1 MRVSN
6 WRKKIYASLA
16 TAGLLAPQA
25 AFAVDI
31 PLGDAGFEAFAVP
44 SYGYAYS
51 NIYRPT
57 SAWIDDQDNPS
68 EGWNQDD
75 GDSNWLYSDV
85 YGETTGPSIR
95 PAPRSGVQA
104 MHGLNN
110 YSTQEVASV
119 FEAGKT
125 YTFSVYVQGDENPVF
140 HDDHAWLY
148 IFNGGQPFSEAT
160 SLKFSEFRSPRN
172 EPFESNPPPPIG
184 FLNRPVGA
192 TPALSKALWRQVSI
206 SHTVY
211 NNAPEIGQ
219 PVGVGFFGRRDVAF
233 DDAKLTIETQI
244 LTLEINTTNGHA
256 QIVNQTG
263 KPVNLDYYEITSAGT
278 SLNPVSWNSLQEQ
291 NLAGFPAGNG
301 SGNGWEQAG
310 GASTTGIGESYLTG
324 NSQIAASGIVGLG
337 TAFAVGDPQDLVF
350 KYGHLAQASLKSD
363 FDQDGDVDGRDLLV
377 WQRNFGTYGPSV
389 TTAMGNAN
397 TDSII
402 DADDLAIWQAEYG
415 NTSSTLLQSSLT
427 LGYVRYVTSG
437 FTTAVPEPTSVVLL
451 GVGIAAAMLGR
462 NRAS

>member
-1 MRVSN
+1 MRVTN
-6 WRKKIYASLA
+6 WRKKIYASLI

-25 AFAVDI
+25 VFAVDI
-31 PLGDAGFEAFAVP
+31 PLGDAGFETYLVP

-51 NIYRPT
+51 NIYRPD

-68 EGWNQDD
+68 EGRNQDD
-75 GDSNWLYSDV
+75 GDSNWLYNNA
-85 YGETTGPSIR
+85 YGESAPPSIR
-95 PAPRSGVQA
+95 PTPRTGAQA

-125 YTFSVYVQGDENPVF
+125 YTFSIYVQGDENPVF

-148 IFNGGQPFSEAT
+148 IYNGGQPFSETT
-160 SLKFSEFRSPRN
+160 SLKFAEFRSPRVVN
-172 EPFESNPPPPIG
+172 GESNPSAPVG
-184 FLNRPVGA
+184 FVNRPVGA
-192 TPALSKALWRQVSI
+192 SSALSKALWRQVSV
-206 SHTVY
+206 SHTVH

-219 PVGVGFFGRRDVAF
+219 TIGVGFFGRRDVAF
-233 DDAKLTIETQI
+233 DDAKLTVENQI

-256 QIVNQTG
+256 RIVNQTG
-263 KPVNLDYYEITSAGT
+263 KPVNFDYYDITSAGT
-278 SLNPVSWNSLQEQ
+278 SLNQVSWDRLQEQ

-310 GASTTGIGESYLTG
+310 GASPTAIGESFLTG
-324 NSQIAASGIVGLG
+324 NSQIAASAAVGLG
-337 TAFAVGDPQDLVF
+337 TAFTVGDPQDLVF
-350 KYGHLAQASLKSD
+350 RYGHLASASLKAD
-363 FDQDGDVDGRDLLV
+363 FNQDGDVDGRDFLV
-377 WQRNFGTYGPSV
+377 WQRNFGTFGPSV

-402 DADDLAIWQAEYG
+402 DADDLAVWQAEFG

-427 LGYVRYVTSG
+427 RGYVRYVTSG
-437 FTTAVPEPTSVVLL
+437 FTTAVPEPTSVLLL
-451 GVGIAAAMLGR
+451 GAGIAMVMMGR
-462 NRAS
+462 NRTS

>member
-1 MRVSN
+1 MRVTN
-6 WRKKIYASLA
+6 WRKKICVSLI
-16 TAGLLAPQA
+16 TAGLIAPQA

-51 NIYRPT
+51 NIYRPA

-68 EGWNQDD
+68 ESRFQDD
-75 GDSNWLYSDV
+75 GDSNWLYNGT
-85 YGETTGPSIR
+85 YGEPTRPSPRTG
-95 PAPRSGVQA
+95 AQA

-125 YTFSVYVQGDENPVF
+125 YNFSIYVQGDSDPLF

-148 IFNGGQPFSEAT
+148 IYNGGQPFSEAN
-160 SLKFSEFRSPRN
+160 SLKVAEFRSSRDA
-172 EPFESNPPPPIG
+172 PFESNPPPPIG

-192 TPALSKALWRQVSI
+192 SPALSKALWRQVSV

-211 NNAPEIGQ
+211 DNAPEIGQ

-233 DDAKLTIETQI
+233 DDAKLTVETQI

-256 QIVNQTG
+256 RIVNQTG
-263 KPVNLDYYEITSAGT
+263 KPVNLDYYEITSAGA
-278 SLNPVSWNSLQEQ
+278 SLNQVSWNSLQEQ

-310 GASTTGIGESYLTG
+310 GASPTAIGESYLTG
-324 NSQIAASGIVGLG
+324 NSQIATSGIVGLG
-337 TAFAVGDPQDLVF
+337 TAFTIGDPQDLVF
-350 KYGHLAQASLKSD
+350 KYGHLAQASLKAD
-363 FDQDGDVDGRDLLV
+363 FDQDGDVDGRDFLV
-377 WQRNFGTYGPSV
+377 WQRNFGTFGSSV

-397 TDSII
+397 TDLII
-402 DADDLAIWQAEYG
+402 DADDLAVWQAEYG
-415 NTSSTLLQSSLT
+415 NTSSTLLSSSLT

-437 FTTAVPEPTSVVLL
+437 FATAVPEPTSVILL
-451 GVGIAAAMLGR
+451 GAGMAVAMMGLNR
-462 NRAS
+462 NS

>member
-1 MRVSN
+1 MRVTN
-6 WRKKIYASLA
+6 WRKKIYASLI
-16 TAGLLAPQA
+16 TAGLLGPQA
-25 AFAVDI
+25 VLAVDI
-31 PLGDAGFEAFAVP
+31 PLGDAGFETYSVP

-51 NIYRPT
+51 NIYRPD
-57 SAWIDDQDNPS
+57 SAWIDDQDSPS

-75 GDSNWLYSDV
+75 GTSNWLYSDV
-85 YGETTGPSIR
+85 YGESTGPSVR

-125 YTFSVYVQGDENPVF
+125 YTFSIYAQGDENPVF

-148 IFNGGQPFSEAT
+148 IYNGGQPFSEAT
-160 SLKFSEFRSPRN
+160 SLKFAEFRSPRN
-172 EPFESNPPPPIG
+172 EPFESNPPAPVG

-192 TPALSKALWRQVSI
+192 SAALSKALWRQVSV

-233 DDAKLTIETQI
+233 DDAKLSVETQI
-244 LTLEINTTNGHA
+244 LTLEVNTTNGHA
-256 QIVNQTG
+256 RIVNQTG

-324 NSQIAASGIVGLG
+324 NSQIATSGIVGLG
-337 TAFAVGDPQDLVF
+337 TAFAIGDPQDLVF
-350 KYGHLAQASLKSD
+350 KYGHLAQASLKAD
-363 FDQDGDVDGRDLLV
+363 FDQDGKVDGRDFLI
-377 WQRNFGTYGPSV
+377 WQRNYGTFGATINTSK
-389 TTAMGNAN
+389 GNAN
-397 TDSII
+397 TDLIV

-415 NTSSTLLQSSLT
+415 NTSSTLQQSALT
-427 LGYVRYVTSG
+427 LGYVRYMASG
-437 FTTAVPEPTSVVLL
+437 FTTAVPEPTSVLLL
-451 GVGIAAAMLGR
+451 GVGFAAAMFGR